1 MMSEICLVSKR
12 ENTVITI
19 VLPSGNTCVI
29 DMYSGTSQEDI
40 NFLVR
45 MATLAQSEERKK
57 ANERP
62 Q

>member
-1 MMSEICLVSKR
+1 MSEICLVSKH

-19 VLPSGNTCVI
+19 VLPSGNMCMINT
-29 DMYSGTSQEDI
+29 YSGTPQEDI

-45 MATLAQSEERKK
+45 VATLAHEERKK